1 MGTAVFFNLPGAT
14 GHINPSL
21 GIVSELIRSGERVV
35 YYAGPDSHDKLAAL
49 GAVPRQYQPL
59 FDYHHDFAIASDLV
73 ALFTRLFQ
81 ISEEATIGLAARVAA
96 DKPDYIIYDSCT
108 PWGKL
113 VAQRLGVPS
122 IYFVTHI
129 ITTPWMLASRLVW
142 SPRLWQMAAS
152 STSPRSVLRAMG
164 VGIGIRRRVMDLVA
178 GLGLP
183 YRGWRTHL
191 HEMFNGGDDLK
202 IAVTSPD
209 YQPYSNRLGHTYRFV
224 GASIPAARDD
234 NDLTFDRAP
243 GQRLIYVSLGTVHNL
258 NNGFY
263 QLCMQVLGNGPHR
276 VLMSVGQNTD
286 IADLGP
292 IPANFTVRNNMPQL
306 EILKQADLFISHG
319 GMNSINE
326 SLYFGV
332 PLVMVPQQV
341 EQAFSAFRI
350 AQFGAGQVI
359 IPRQLTAQ
367 RLHRE
372 VEEILGE
379 SAYKTRA
386 ASFGATL
393 NQGGHR
399 RAAREI
405 LAQVRDEAVE
415 PRQDMV
421 A

>member
-1 MGTAVFFNLPGAT
+1 
-14 GHINPSL
+14 
-21 GIVSELIRSGERVV
+21 
-35 YYAGPDSHDKLAAL
+35 
-49 GAVPRQYQPL
+49 
-59 FDYHHDFAIASDLV
+59 
-73 ALFTRLFQ
+73 
-81 ISEEATIGLAARVAA
+81 
-96 DKPDYIIYDSCT
+96 
-108 PWGKL
+108 
-113 VAQRLGVPS
+113 
-122 IYFVTHI
+122 
-129 ITTPWMLASRLVW
+129 
-142 SPRLWQMAAS
+142 
-152 STSPRSVLRAMG
+152 
-164 VGIGIRRRVMDLVA
+164 
-178 GLGLP
+178 
-183 YRGWRTHL
+183 
-191 HEMFNGGDDLK
+191 
-202 IAVTSPD
+202 
-209 YQPYSNRLGHTYRFV
+209 
-224 GASIPAARDD
+224 
-234 NDLTFDRAP
+234 
-243 GQRLIYVSLGTVHNL
+243 
-258 NNGFY
+258 
-263 QLCMQVLGNGPHR
+263 MQVLGNGPHR

-326 SLYFGV
+326 SLYLGV

-367 RLHRE
+367 RLHRA